1 MRSDVS
7 WIKLALNSFKYLLY
21 LFCFSFI
28 LIEVLFR
35 ILPVS
40 DSYNLQPVNKQNPI
54 YHFAKNREVIRQS
67 GFSFRHIK
75 TKKINNYG
83 YASDK
88 DYLQSDLKKKNLVAV
103 IGDSYVEASQVKNID
118 TFHSILDKQIEN
130 LDVYP
135 IGASGAALSQ
145 YLAWADFAKNEFNP
159 DIFVFLIIDNDFD
172 KSWYGISNKP
182 GFHFFKENGDLHL
195 VEYSPSKMK
204 KLLRKSAFIRYLYL
218 DLKITHRIKKK
229 LGTDNNL
236 NKRLM
241 NTELEIKEVG
251 NKAIDLFLKK
261 INQLAKE
268 RKVILMLDGDR
279 TSIYKGRVERDK
291 SNITNRWFTNLLSKG
306 KAQENPNLYL
316 LDLQPFFAEDW
327 DKNKKFFEYRYD
339 AHWNERGHSVAGKAL
354 ADMIKVIEK

>member
-1 MRSDVS
+1 MRSDMS
-7 WIKLALNSFKYLLY
+7 WIKLALNYLGYSIY

-35 ILPVS
+35 FLPVS
-40 DSYNLQPVNKQNPI
+40 DSYKLQPVNKQNPI

-67 GFSFRHIK
+67 GFSFRDIK

-83 YASDK
+83 YASDN
-88 DYLQSDLKKKNLVAV
+88 DYLQSDLKEKNLVAV

-118 TFHSILDKQIEN
+118 TFHSILDKKIEN

-159 DIFVFLIIDNDFD
+159 DIFVFLIISNDFD
-172 KSWYGISNKP
+172 QSWYGIADKP

-195 VEYSPSKMK
+195 IEYSPSKMK

-218 DLKITHRIKKK
+218 DLKITHRIKEI
-229 LGTDNNL
+229 LQINIDVND
-236 NKRLM
+236 RLM
-241 NTELEIKEVG
+241 NTELEIKVIG

-279 TSIYKGRVERDK
+279 TSIYSGRIERNK
-291 SNITNRWFTNLLSKG
+291 SNIKNHWFENLLSKS
-306 KAQENPNLYL
+306 KAQGNPNLYL
-316 LDLQPFFAEDW
+316 LDLQPIFAEDW
-327 DKNKKFFEYRYD
+327 NKNKKFFEYRYD
-339 AHWNERGHSVAGKAL
+339 AHWNERAHSVAGKAL